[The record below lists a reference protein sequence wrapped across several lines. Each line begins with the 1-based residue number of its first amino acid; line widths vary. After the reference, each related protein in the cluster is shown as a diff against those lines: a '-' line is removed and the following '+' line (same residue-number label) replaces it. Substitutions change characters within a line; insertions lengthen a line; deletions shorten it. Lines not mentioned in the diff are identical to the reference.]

1 MQKVNLSSL
10 LEKYSDKLSKYGI
23 KLSSDTTEEKK
34 VELMSEGILADG
46 TKVYTNESEWK
57 VGVEV
62 FVLDDNGNPQP
73 LADGTYVLADGS
85 ELIVADGKV
94 GEIATPEAE
103 ESETT
108 KEEQS
113 SDVVTKEEFE
123 SAIKSLIETFESKYN
138 ELLSEKTTLSKQVD
152 ELKKQPATTSVKQS
166 QVVTKSNSKPE
177 KSWSQMTTIERIQ
190 FNLEQ
195 IKK

>member
-10 LEKYSDKLSKYGI
+10 LEKYSERLSKYGI

-34 VELMSEGILADG
+34 VELMSEGVLADG
-46 TKVYTNESEWK
+46 SKVYTNESEWK

-85 ELIVADGKV
+85 ELVVADGKV

-103 ESETT
+103 ESETA

-113 SDVVTKEEFE
+113 SEVVTKEEFE

-166 QVVTKSNSKPE
+166 QVVTKSNAKPE